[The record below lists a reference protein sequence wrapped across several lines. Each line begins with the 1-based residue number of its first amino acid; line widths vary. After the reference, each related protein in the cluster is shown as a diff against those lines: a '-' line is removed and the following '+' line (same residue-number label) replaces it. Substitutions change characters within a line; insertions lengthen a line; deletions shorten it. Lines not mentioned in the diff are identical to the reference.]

1 MVQRPNWIDR
11 STHFQAVSFYSMKS
25 QTLFVLLFLGV
36 CVSVILG
43 VSAGVSIQAFRIT
56 SKPQSFI
63 SLAKLVAGVRMEIS
77 SADTSDSEDPGAVYS
92 EVLKT
97 LESEEI
103 SRRALDRV
111 RALHP
116 EVKESEVEIR
126 ASQNR
131 GSAIFNIRAFGTE
144 PKYTRLFLDALLDE
158 FINFRNADPGLRD
171 KKPTIHIMERASSA
185 VEDLQDWALPI
196 AVGVVVGG
204 LVGLLTGLIIATLIY
219 AATRSSGP
227 PPIPPAA

>member
-25 QTLFVLLFLGV
+25 QTRFVLLFLGV

-43 VSAGVSIQAFRIT
+43 MTAGVAIQAYRIT
-56 SKPQSFI
+56 SQPQSFI
-63 SLAKLVAGVRMEIS
+63 SLAKLVAGGRMVIS
-77 SADTSDSEDPGAVYS
+77 SGDAADSENLGAVYS

-103 SRRALDRV
+103 SRRALNRV

-116 EVKESEVEIR
+116 DVKESEVEIQ
-126 ASQNR
+126 ASQNK
-131 GSAIFNIRAFGTE
+131 GSDIFNLRAYGTE

-158 FINFRNADPGLRD
+158 FINFRNADPGLKD
-171 KKPTIHIMERASSA
+171 KKPAVHIMERASSA

-196 AVGVVVGG
+196 AVGVVGGG
-204 LVGLLTGLIIATLIY
+204 LVGLLAGLIIAMLIY

-227 PPIPPAA
+227 PLIPPVA